1 MMAANELSFAG
12 LILNIDTVKA
22 DTWEVARWVLLKVL
36 LESIYIIIVEMLG
49 IFVAQNCVTF

>member
-22 DTWEVARWVLLKVL
+22 DTWEVTQLSFIWR
-36 LESIYIIIVEMLG
+36 
-49 IFVAQNCVTF
+49 FC